1 MSEKTLAELLRED
14 VQKLDERGKNIFGGD
29 NDTQYSFSPTG
40 LMARLGSAGA
50 QGKEDY
56 KKLLL
61 YLYNGYT
68 KYLSG
73 SGDKP
78 TVDSLTRY
86 MTGNINMNMQNT
98 AEIFKSIDVDL
109 YKFMD
114 DEEKQNQKDK
124 NRQLGREN
132 IKRATADHEKQ
143 EVDKQRQQGRTDR
156 LNRLQAKAG
165 AKNASQASAGQ
176 SAPAAAAESYV
187 QEAPYKVNMPT
198 GDATQDTEQFQTP
211 LTKQQ
216 LAKFFDAASKYIIK
230 HNLLNGGKGYSGGS
244 SSSGGHGEKMNG
256 QVDRSRMNNVG
267 KAMGLNSSWIT
278 KLDTAIFDATNN
290 LDPNKPEDQEK
301 LRELFKKLDRTS
313 LEQLARVG
321 FAYLSAN
328 GKNK

>member
-29 NDTQYSFSPTG
+29 DEQQYSFSPTG
-40 LMARLGSAGA
+40 LLARFGSASA

-124 NRQLGREN
+124 NRQFGREN
-132 IKRATADHEKQ
+132 LKRAAADHDKEETQ
-143 EVDKQRQQGRTDR
+143 KQRQQSRTDR
-156 LNRLQAKAG
+156 LGRLQSKANAKQTPTP
-165 AKNASQASAGQ
+165 NASQSP
-176 SAPAAAAESYV
+176 PAAAAESYV
-187 QEAPYKVNMPT
+187 QEAPYKLNVPT
-198 GDATQDTEQFQTP
+198 GDAGQNTEQFEKP
-211 LTKQQ
+211 LSKQD

-230 HNLLNGGKGYSGGS
+230 HNLLNGGKGYSGGG
-244 SSSGGHGEKMNG
+244 SGNGKSEKLNG
-256 QVDRSRMNNVG
+256 QVDRGRMNTVG
-267 KAMGLNSSWIT
+267 KAVGLNAQWIT
-278 KLDTAIFDATNN
+278 KLDQSIYDATQN

-301 LRELFKKLDRTS
+301 IKELFGKLDRTS
-313 LEQLARVG
+313 LEHLARVG

-328 GKNK
+328 GKSK